1 MSGSVRRCPRCGFR
15 GDGIPYF
22 RRPSHVAL
30 LAGVGLFTYGIG
42 GVIYWM
48 VKRNHLVCA
57 NCGLGWEH
65 ALLGKPREGSG
76 DRVALA
82 RVEMSASPPPLPRG
96 GLVRRVLGLGAAALS
111 VVLVT
116 VGVASLEVGAV
127 VAGGIVGLA
136 GGGLFLWGQKAVQAR
151 RQALLTGLQQQVLL
165 LASERG
171 GTLTVT
177 EVAAALSTTMQA
189 AERVLITMD
198 DGFRVRSEIT
208 DEGIVL
214 YEFPELQ
221 RLQGRGGSS
230 AAPRSLESGDSP
242 GA

>member
-1 MSGSVRRCPRCGFR
+1 MTGSVRRCPRCGFR

-65 ALLGKPREGSG
+65 ALLGRPREGSG
-76 DRVALA
+76 DRMAMA
-82 RVEMSASPPPLPRG
+82 RMEVSSPAPALPRG
-96 GLVRRVLGLGAAALS
+96 GMVRRVLGVLAASLS

-116 VGVASLEVGAV
+116 AGVASLEVGAI
-127 VAGGIVGLA
+127 VAGGVVGAL

-177 EVAAALSTTMQA
+177 EVAAALSTSMQA

-208 DEGIVL
+208 DDGIVL

-221 RLQGRGGSS
+221 RLQGRSS
-230 AAPRSLESGDSP
+230 SPASRNLEPGDQSGV
-242 GA
+242 

>member
-1 MSGSVRRCPRCGFR
+1 MTGSVRRCPRCGFR

-65 ALLGKPREGSG
+65 ALLGRPREGAG
-76 DRVALA
+76 EAMAMA
-82 RVEMSASPPPLPRG
+82 RLDASSPPPPLPRG
-96 GLVRRVLGLGAAALS
+96 GVFRRILGLGMAAVS

-116 VGVASLEVGAV
+116 VGVASAEVGAV
-127 VAGGIVGLA
+127 AAAGVLGLV
-136 GGGLFLWGQKAVQAR
+136 GGGLFLWGQKGLQAR
-151 RQALLTGLQQQVLL
+151 RQAILTGLQQQVLL

-177 EVAAALSTTMQA
+177 EVAAALSATMQA

-208 DEGIVL
+208 NEGIVL

-221 RLQGRGGSS
+221 RLQPRNPPVSS
-230 AAPRSLESGDSP
+230 SRTLESGEQERS
-242 GA
+242 

>member
-1 MSGSVRRCPRCGFR
+1 MTGSVRRCPRCGFR

-22 RRPSHVAL
+22 RRPSHLAL
-30 LAGVGLFTYGIG
+30 LVGVGLFTYTFGGI
-42 GVIYWM
+42 IYWA

-65 ALLGKPREGSG
+65 ALVGRQVEGTG
-76 DRVALA
+76 EAVAMA
-82 RVEMSASPPPLPRG
+82 RMEMAAPQPPLPRG
-96 GLVRRVLGLGAAALS
+96 GLVRRLMGVGAAALS

-116 VGVASLEVGAV
+116 VGVASLEVGAL
-127 VAGGIVGLA
+127 ASGGVIGLL
-136 GGGLFLWGQKAVQAR
+136 GGGLFLWGQKALQAR
-151 RQALLTGLQQQVLL
+151 RQALLTGLQQRVLL

-177 EVAAALSTTMQA
+177 EVAASLSTTMQA

-221 RLQGRGGSS
+221 RLQGRGPSAGS
-230 AAPRSLESGDSP
+230 PRSLEPGD
-242 GA
+242 